1 MKSFARFIKENTS
14 SDEQVRAIRNAIIA
28 LITSGAL
35 DAFIKSD
42 LLMKEE
48 IHTYSAEHDEKRY
61 RRRLQALRSGLVAV
75 SGSLLGLLKQDTQ
88 LDDDLL
94 RKTGITKWDR
104 TEAADPSTTT
114 AKHAFANAKRQELV
128 AKRGVLNAK
137 QVELADQQRRV
148 QRDIAKNGGVL

>member
-61 RRRLQALRSGLVAV
+61 RARLRALRHGLAAV
-75 SGSLLGLLKQDTQ
+75 LTRDAQ

-94 RKTGITKWDR
+94 RKHGITQWDT
-104 TEAADPSTTT
+104 TEDTDPSTTT
-114 AKHAFANAKRQELV
+114 AKHAVANAKRQERV

-137 QVELADQQRRV
+137 QAELANQQRRV
-148 QRDIAKNGGVL
+148 QRDIAKSGAR